1 MKFKSTKIIKRDKRQ
16 HQHRNNIFQS
26 KTSRRNFP
34 AAFLFMMKL
43 ILLFGVFSACILN
56 AQDYPRWFLFP
67 RDVRC
72 ANSVTIITQPPT
84 YYRDSAVSHGFRLG
98 CDLLARY
105 TMMQISGGQTFWATE
120 AGIHSM
126 GARYEQKYD
135 TALTDF
141 YQSTLKVIDSYIDKQ
156 KTVVLVGDGNCVAD
170 DKARMIIRLE
180 KIAQPRWV
188 EQLPE
193 DHLYAYAV
201 GFSEEFYYEIS
212 SWQTAEKNA
221 YMSLARSMHVKM
233 QSMQKKDAIEA
244 QDIRN
249 EEINVTLVNIE
260 ILERWK
266 DAKKKAYYTLAR
278 MKK

>member
-1 MKFKSTKIIKRDKRQ
+1 MNRFYFII
-16 HQHRNNIFQS
+16 S
-26 KTSRRNFP
+26 
-34 AAFLFMMKL
+34 L
-43 ILLFGVFSACILN
+43 IAVQLLM

-67 RDVRC
+67 RDVHC
-72 ANSVTIITQPPT
+72 VNSITIITQPPT
-84 YYRDSAVSHGFRLG
+84 YYRDSAISHGFRLG

-126 GARYEQKYD
+126 GARYEQNYD

-141 YQSTLKVIDSYIDKQ
+141 YQSSLKVIDSYIDKQ
-156 KTVVLVGDGNCVAD
+156 KTVVLVGDANCTIDENTRV
-170 DKARMIIRLE
+170 MIRLD
-180 KIAQPRWV
+180 KIKQPRWV

-193 DHLYAYAV
+193 DHQYAYAV

-221 YMSLARSMHVKM
+221 YMALARSMHVKM

-249 EEINVTLVNIE
+249 EEINVTLTNVE

-266 DAKKKAYYTLAR
+266 DTKKKAFYTLAR

>member
-1 MKFKSTKIIKRDKRQ
+1 MNRFYFFIASIVAS
-16 HQHRNNIFQS
+16 H
-26 KTSRRNFP
+26 
-34 AAFLFMMKL
+34 
-43 ILLFGVFSACILN
+43 LLFG
-56 AQDYPRWFLFP
+56 QDYPRWFLFP
-67 RDVRC
+67 RDVGC
-72 ANSVTIITQPPT
+72 ARSITIITQPPT
-84 YYRDSAVSHGFRLG
+84 FYRDSAISHGFRLG

-126 GARYEQKYD
+126 GARYEQWYD
-135 TALTDF
+135 TALTDV

-156 KTVVLVGDGNCVAD
+156 KTLVLVGDKQCAVD
-170 DKARMIIRLE
+170 DKARTMIRLD
-180 KIAQPRWV
+180 KIVQPRWV

-193 DHLYAYAV
+193 DQQYIYAV

-233 QSMQKKDAIEA
+233 QSMQKRDAIEA

-249 EEINVTLVNIE
+249 EEINVTLMNVE

-266 DAKKKAYYTLAR
+266 DTKKKAFYTLAR